1 MFTEAAFSEKMIKP
15 GDVSDPVVGKN
26 GIHILY
32 YLRDVPSGKIEMTDD
47 IRNDIK
53 AYLETSKKNQIFS
66 EALASWQE
74 QHEIVYNQEAIY
86 ALTAPAVEATEA
98 PAE

>member
-1 MFTEAAFSEKMIKP
+1 MFTEAAFSEKMVKP

-32 YLRDVPSGKIEMTDD
+32 YLRDVPGGKVEMTDE
-47 IRNDIK
+47 IRAEIET
-53 AYLETSKKNQIFS
+53 YLDSSKKNQVFS
-66 EALASWQE
+66 EALSEWMT

-86 ALTAPAVEATEA
+86 ALTNS
-98 PAE
+98 AETTAE